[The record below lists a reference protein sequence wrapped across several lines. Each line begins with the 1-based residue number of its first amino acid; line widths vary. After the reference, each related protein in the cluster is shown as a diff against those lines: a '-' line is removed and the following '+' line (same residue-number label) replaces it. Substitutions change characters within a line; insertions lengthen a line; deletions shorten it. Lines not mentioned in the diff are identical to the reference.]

1 MRVGLLSF
9 HNAVNYGNALQVYRQ
24 QTFLKKND
32 YGLIGGRDNI
42 VQYIDCFYIDYGRTI
57 A

>member
-9 HNAVNYGNALQVYRQ
+9 RNAVNYGNVLQVYRQ

-32 YGLIGGRDNI
+32 YDLIEGRDNI
-42 VQYIDCFYIDYGRTI
+42 VQYIGCFYIDYGRTI

>member
-9 HNAVNYGNALQVYRQ
+9 RNAVNYGNVLQVYRQ

-32 YGLIGGRDNI
+32 YDLIEGRDNI
-42 VQYIDCFYIDYGRTI
+42 VQYIGCFYIEYGRTI